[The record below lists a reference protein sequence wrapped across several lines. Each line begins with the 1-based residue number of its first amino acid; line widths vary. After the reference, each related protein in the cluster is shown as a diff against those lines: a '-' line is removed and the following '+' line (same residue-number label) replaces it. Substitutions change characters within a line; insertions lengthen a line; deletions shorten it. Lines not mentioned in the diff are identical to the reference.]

1 MTLTVDH
8 QQIDLL
14 TIDEASQ
21 ALRLSRVA
29 TLGLVHRGE
38 LRASRLGKTYRI
50 ERAELA
56 ACVRRLERP
65 HAHAAD

>member
-1 MTLTVDH
+1 MSLTVDR
-8 QQIDLL
+8 QTLDLM
-14 TIDEASQ
+14 TVDEA
-21 ALRLSRVA
+21 AHELRVSRAAVLA
-29 TLGLVHRGE
+29 LVHRGQ
-38 LRASRLGKTYRI
+38 LRASRLGKAYRI